1 MTRRAVPDTFGFYIC
16 SFSGFRSIE
25 QTQIFRY
32 AARTY
37 ARLKSVFS
45 LGYAKT
51 TRAVSTVRGNLVLNV
66 FSRRNITQIF
76 QSVIIAVPVYMVHVI
91 FRPLAFCVKPNK
103 AVRAITLTVDPNDA
117 VATIVYGPCNA
128 ANHYSTIS
136 FDAPAQNAGCQIADK
151 QFVKAV
157 TGKHMHSPMV
167 LSYLVNQFTST
178 VKAP

>member
-1 MTRRAVPDTFGFYIC
+1 MTWRAVPDTFGFDIC
-16 SFSGFRSIE
+16 SFSGFRGIE
-25 QTQIFRY
+25 QTQTFRY

-37 ARLKSVFS
+37 ARLKSVLS

-51 TRAVSTVRGNLVLNV
+51 TRAVSTVRGDLVLNV

-76 QSVIIAVPVYMVHVI
+76 QSVIIAVPVYVVHVI
-91 FRPLAFCVKPNK
+91 LRPLAFRVKPNK

-117 VATIVYGPCNA
+117 VTTIVYGSCNA

-136 FDAPAQNAGCQIADK
+136 FDAPAQDAGCQIADK

-157 TGKHMHSPMV
+157 TGKHTHSPMV